1 MYRLGLDIGY
11 SSTKLSANGK
21 LFKLP
26 TAISFAIDTGINYG
40 EDEIYE
46 YNGKKYRVGDVA
58 IDESFTTTK
67 YEFLEEFGPLILF
80 HVLNKLNLIKDGK
93 LIEDIDLRTGL
104 ALADWSEKERFV
116 EKLKTIT
123 VNGITLNINNINIIP
138 QGAGVYYSYIHDT
151 GTTPESAAVID
162 IGFNTIN
169 FLAFQDNMP
178 IRAKCK
184 SFPTHGVVSI
194 IRPFTN
200 WLEAKFKD
208 KFTEQEAIK
217 ILLKKK
223 YVFGGREVEGIP
235 EMITELKNN
244 FIQKLFN
251 SILVSEKKILGTSE
265 KVIIAGGGAYL
276 LEDVEFPPN
285 VVFPKD
291 KLYEFENVKGYVL

>member
-11 SSTKLSANGK
+11 SSTKISANGK

-46 YNGKKYRVGDVA
+46 FEGKKYRVGEVA
-58 IDESFTTTK
+58 IEESFTTTEYK
-67 YEFLEEFGPLILF
+67 FLYQFGPLILF
-80 HVLNKLNLIKDGK
+80 HTLNKLGLIKDGK
-93 LIEDIDLRTGL
+93 LIQPIDLRTGL
-104 ALADWSEKERFV
+104 ALADWNEKDSFV
-116 EKLKTIT
+116 ERLKSIT
-123 VNGITLNINNINIIP
+123 VNGITLNIDNISIIP
-138 QGAGVYYSYIHDT
+138 QGAGVYYSYVNDT
-151 GTTPESAAVID
+151 GEVPSSAAVID

-208 KFTEQEAIK
+208 KFSEQEAIK
-217 ILLKKK
+217 ILLNKK
-223 YVFGGREVEGIP
+223 YIFGGREVEGIP
-235 EMITELKNN
+235 EMIAELKSN

-291 KLYEFENVKGYVL
+291 RLYEFENVKGYCL